1 MRMKW
6 YKKLYVGDIARE
18 KKHTMIGKIRFRRFQ
33 RDAYLITL
41 PSNGNNLLD
50 IYPSYVLLQK
60 AYKGQELFVVGLAC
74 GYEEA
79 LEVTRRVVEDV
90 YQNTGGFDVRAFVCR
105 GESF

>member
-6 YKKLYVGDIARE
+6 YKELYVGDIARE

-33 RDAYLITL
+33 KDAYLITL

-60 AYKGQELFVVGLAC
+60 VYRSKELFVVGLAC
-74 GYEEA
+74 GYDEA
-79 LEVTRRVVEDV
+79 LEVTRRVVDDV
-90 YQNTGGFDVRAFVCR
+90 YQNTGGFDVKGFVLR
-105 GESF
+105 KSSF